1 MSSQALFNNKNTM
14 ITTSAALQFFINLSK
29 IQSVVTRRFDGRLNG
44 LGWTDF
50 IILLNLSQA
59 PDEKLRRIDLAE
71 RVGLT
76 ASGVTRVLLPMEKIG
91 LVTREINENDA
102 RVSFVVLAPGGK
114 EKLFEA
120 LERAE
125 YLSQSTIPASKME
138 KIGEISET
146 LNEIGGAVMWN

>member
-1 MSSQALFNNKNTM
+1 M
-14 ITTSAALQFFINLSK
+14 ITTSTALQFFLNLSR

-71 RVGLT
+71 KIGLT

-91 LVTREINENDA
+91 LVSREINENDA
-102 RVSFVVLAPGGK
+102 RVSYVVLAPGGK

-125 YLSQSTIPASKME
+125 YLSQSAIPASKMS
-138 KIGEISET
+138 KLLDISEI

>member
-1 MSSQALFNNKNTM
+1 M
-14 ITTSAALQFFINLSK
+14 ITTSTALQFFLNLSK

-44 LGWTDF
+44 VGWTDF
-50 IILLNLSQA
+50 IILLQLSQA

-71 RVGLT
+71 KIGLT

-91 LVTREINENDA
+91 LVSREINENDA
-102 RVSFVVLAPGGK
+102 RVSYVVLAPGGK

-125 YLSQSTIPASKME
+125 YLSQSAIPASKMSRL
-138 KIGEISET
+138 GEISET

>member
-1 MSSQALFNNKNTM
+1 M
-14 ITTSAALQFFINLSK
+14 ITTSTALQFFINLSK

-50 IILLNLSQA
+50 VILLNLSQA

>member
-1 MSSQALFNNKNTM
+1 M
-14 ITTSAALQFFINLSK
+14 ITTSTALQFFLNLSK

-50 IILLNLSQA
+50 VILLSLSQA

-71 RVGLT
+71 KIGLT
-76 ASGVTRVLLPMEKIG
+76 ASGVTRILLPMEKIG

-102 RVSFVVLAPGGK
+102 RVSYVVLASGGR

-125 YLSQSTIPASKME
+125 YLSQSAIPASKMG

-146 LNEIGGAVMWN
+146 LHEIGGAVMWN

>member
-1 MSSQALFNNKNTM
+1 M

-125 YLSQSTIPASKME
+125 YLSQSTIPANKME